1 MYFLHKTKYVLPALG
16 LCFLFSCKSSPT
28 DDAPVSPD
36 AAPGAA
42 GVPQSLLTFNADSA
56 YENVARQVGFGPR
69 VPGSQSQRDCA
80 AWLETTLRRHCD
92 TVVVQSV
99 SVKAGDGKMLP
110 CINLVG
116 SFNPNAPQRYLL
128 LAHWDTRPWADMD
141 TKDKDKPIDGADDGG
156 SGVGVLL
163 EIARQ
168 LAQTPLPAS
177 VGVDILLVDVEDYG
191 KTEWGDD
198 SYGLGTQYWARTPH
212 VPGYRAA
219 GGILLDMV
227 GAQGARFPMEQT
239 SRMYAQA
246 LQEKIWQTANTA
258 GFSSYFSYE
267 LSTGGVTDDHT
278 FVNEIAK
285 IPTIDIIHLT
295 RTTATGFPAHWH
307 THNDAMPVIDRGPL
321 GAVGNTVLAFLRQL
335 QPG

>member
-1 MYFLHKTKYVLPALG
+1 MSFLVKKNNLVPVLG
-16 LCFLFSCKSSPT
+16 LCFLFSCKSAPT
-28 DDAPVSPD
+28 DDTPATPESP
-36 AAPGAA
+36 AASAA
-42 GVPQSLLTFNADSA
+42 VPQSLLTFSADSA
-56 YENVARQVGFGPR
+56 YENIARQVSFGPR
-69 VPGSQSQRDCA
+69 VPGTKGQRDCA
-80 AWLETTLRRHCD
+80 AWLEASLRRHCD
-92 TVVVQSV
+92 TVIVQSV
-99 SVKAGDGKMLP
+99 SVKGGDGKMLP

-116 SFNPNAPQRYLL
+116 SFNPAAQQRYLL

-141 TKDKDKPIDGADDGG
+141 TKEKDKPIDGADDGG

-168 LAQTPLPAS
+168 LKQTPLPAN

-191 KTEWGDD
+191 KSEWGDD
-198 SYGLGTQYWARTPH
+198 SYGLGTQYWARNPH
-212 VPGYRAA
+212 VPGYRAE

-239 SRMYAQA
+239 SRMYAQP
-246 LQEKIWQTANTA
+246 LQDKIWQTANAA
-258 GFSSYFSYE
+258 GYSSYFSYE
-267 LSTGGVTDDHT
+267 MSAGGVTDDHT

-295 RTTATGFPAHWH
+295 RATPSGFPAHWH

-335 QPG
+335 QPA